1 MKYWWVN
8 QNQTLKY
15 EITGGYMWPPKTKA
29 NGGSNKFYDYMTEVG
44 DVVFSLSK
52 KSRLCASFI
61 IGMYPF
67 FYKCQY

>member
-1 MKYWWVN
+1 
-8 QNQTLKY
+8 
-15 EITGGYMWPPKTKA
+15 MWPPKTKA

-61 IGMYPF
+61 IGMYPWSGDIMTTNSPLV
-67 FYKCQY
+67 